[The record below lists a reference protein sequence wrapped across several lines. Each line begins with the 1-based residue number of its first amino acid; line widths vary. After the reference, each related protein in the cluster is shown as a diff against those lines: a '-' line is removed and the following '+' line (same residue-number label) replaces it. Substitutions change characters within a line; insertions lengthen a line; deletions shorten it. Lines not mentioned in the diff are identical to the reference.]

1 MKKEINRLCIACR
14 ELKDKRELVRVIRYK
29 DKIEIDLTGKK
40 DGRGAYLCNNRECL
54 EKAIKTK
61 ALEKSFKQAI
71 SKSVYDELSSEIG
84 RENE

>member
-71 SKSVYDELSSEIG
+71 SKSVYDELSSKIG